1 MATILVVDDTAVDRL
16 LAGALLEEVPGW
28 RAAYAEDGR
37 QALSLLKDSVPD
49 LVLTDLRMPEVNG
62 LELVEAIRRDHPGLP
77 VILMTAHG
85 SEEIA
90 ATALR
95 KGAVSYVPKRN
106 LARDLASTVASV
118 LEVAQAGRDQQLVLQ
133 WLELAEY
140 CFVLGNDLSHGR
152 TLIASL
158 QNQMAQMEVIDRNG
172 LMRVGMALH
181 EVLANAIAHG
191 NLEVSSE
198 LRELPDPSV
207 YWNLAERRRG
217 EAPYRDRRV
226 HLTARLSRREVV
238 FVVRDD
244 GPGFDVPSLPDPTD
258 PANMAKSSGR
268 GLLLVRTFM
277 DDVGFNAAGNEIT
290 LTKRCR

>member
-49 LVLTDLRMPEVNG
+49 LVLTDLQMPEVNG
-62 LELVEAIRRDHPGLP
+62 LELVEAIRRDHPALP

-95 KGAVSYVPKRN
+95 NGAASYVPKRN
-106 LARDLASTVASV
+106 LARDLASTIASV
-118 LEVAQAGRDQQLVLQ
+118 LEVAQAGHDQQLVLQ

-198 LRELPDPSV
+198 LRELPDPRV

-238 FVVRDD
+238 FVVRDE
-244 GPGFDVPSLPDPTD
+244 GPGFDVSRLPDPTD
-258 PANMAKSSGR
+258 PANLAKSGGR

>member
-1 MATILVVDDTAVDRL
+1 MATILVVDDTAVDRF

-28 RAAYAEDGR
+28 HVAYAEDGR

-49 LVLTDLRMPEVNG
+49 LVLTDLQMPDVNG
-62 LELVEAIRRDHPGLP
+62 LELVEAIRSDHPALP

-95 KGAVSYVPKRN
+95 KGAASYVPKRN
-106 LARDLASTVASV
+106 LARDLASTVTSV
-118 LEVAQAGRDQQLVLQ
+118 LEVAQAGREQQLVLQ
-133 WLELAEY
+133 WLESAEY
-140 CFVLGNDLSHGR
+140 CFVLGNDLSHVR
-152 TLIASL
+152 PLIAGL
-158 QNQMAQMEVIDRNG
+158 QSQMAQMEAIDKNG
-172 LMRVGMALH
+172 LFHVAMALH
-181 EVLANAIAHG
+181 EVLANAIEHG

-198 LRELPDPSV
+198 LRELPDPQV

-226 HLTARLSRREVV
+226 HMTARLSRRDVV
-238 FVVRDD
+238 FVVRDE
-244 GPGFDVPSLPDPTD
+244 GPGFDVSRLPDPTD
-258 PANMAKSSGR
+258 PANLAKSGGR

-277 DDVGFNAAGNEIT
+277 DHVGFNAAGNEIT
-290 LTKRCR
+290 LTRRCR

>member
-1 MATILVVDDTAVDRL
+1 MATILVVDDTAVDRF

-28 RAAYAEDGR
+28 HAAYAEDGR
-37 QALSLLKDSVPD
+37 QALSLVKESVPD
-49 LVLTDLRMPEVNG
+49 LVLTDLRMPEVDG
-62 LELVEAIRRDHPGLP
+62 LELVEAIRRDYPAVP

-95 KGAVSYVPKRN
+95 KGAASYVPKRE

-118 LEVAQAGRDQQLVLQ
+118 LEVAQAGRNQQLVLQ
-133 WLELAEY
+133 WLECAEY
-140 CFVLGNDLSHGR
+140 CFVLGNDLSHVQK
-152 TLIASL
+152 LIASL
-158 QNQMAQMEVIDRNG
+158 QSQMAQMEAIDKNG
-172 LMRVGMALH
+172 LIQVGMALH
-181 EVLANAIAHG
+181 EVLANAIEHG

-198 LRELPDPSV
+198 LRELPDSRV

-238 FVVRDD
+238 FVVRDE
-244 GPGFDVPSLPDPTD
+244 GPGFDVSRLPDPTD
-258 PANMAKSSGR
+258 PANLAKSSGR
-268 GLLLVRTFM
+268 GLLLIRTFM

>member
-49 LVLTDLRMPEVNG
+49 LVLTDLQMPEVNG
-62 LELVEAIRRDHPGLP
+62 LELVEAIRRDHPALP

-95 KGAVSYVPKRN
+95 KGAASYVPKRN
-106 LARDLASTVASV
+106 LARDLASTIASV
-118 LEVAQAGRDQQLVLQ
+118 LEVAQAGHDQQLVLQ

-140 CFVLGNDLSHGR
+140 CFVLGNDLSHVKK
-152 TLIASL
+152 LIASL
-158 QNQMAQMEVIDRNG
+158 QSQMAQMEVIDKNG
-172 LMRVGMALH
+172 LMRVGLALH
-181 EVLANAIAHG
+181 EVLANAIEHG
-191 NLEVSSE
+191 NLEVSSD
-198 LRELPDPSV
+198 LRELPDPRV

-238 FVVRDD
+238 FVVRDE
-244 GPGFDVPSLPDPTD
+244 GPGFDVSRLPDPTD
-258 PANMAKSSGR
+258 PANLAKSSGR

-290 LTKRCR
+290 LTKRCC

>member
-1 MATILVVDDTAVDRL
+1 MATILVVDDTAVDRF
-16 LAGALLEEVPGW
+16 LAGELLEEVSGW
-28 RAAYAEDGR
+28 RAVYAEDGR
-37 QALSLLKDSVPD
+37 QALALLKGAVPD
-49 LVLTDLRMPEVNG
+49 LVLTDLQMPEVNG
-62 LELVEAIRRDHPGLP
+62 LELVEAIRRDHAALP

-95 KGAVSYVPKRN
+95 KGAASYVPKRN
-106 LARDLASTVASV
+106 LARDLPSTVTNV
-118 LEVAQAGRDQQLVLQ
+118 LEVSQASRDQRLVLQ
-133 WLELAEY
+133 WLEVAEFR
-140 CFVLGNDLSHGR
+140 FVLGNNLSHIQKV
-152 TLIASL
+152 IASL
-158 QNQMAQMEVIDRNG
+158 QDEMGQMEVIDKNG
-172 LMRVGMALH
+172 LIRVGTALH
-181 EVLANAIAHG
+181 EVLANAIEHG

-207 YWNLAERRRG
+207 YSNLAERRRG

-238 FVVRDD
+238 FVVRDE
-244 GPGFDVPSLPDPTD
+244 GPGFDVSRLPDPTD
-258 PANMAKSSGR
+258 PANLAKSGGR

-290 LTKRCR
+290 LTKRRR

>member
-49 LVLTDLRMPEVNG
+49 LVLTDLQMPEVNG
-62 LELVEAIRRDHPGLP
+62 LELVEAIRRDHPALP

-95 KGAVSYVPKRN
+95 KGAASYVPKRN

-133 WLELAEY
+133 WLECAEY
-140 CFVLGNDLSHGR
+140 CFVLGNDLSHVR

-158 QNQMAQMEVIDRNG
+158 QSQLAQMEAIDRSG
-172 LMRVGMALH
+172 LIQVGMALH
-181 EVLANAIAHG
+181 EVLANAIDHG
-191 NLEVSSE
+191 NLEVSSD
-198 LRELPDPSV
+198 LRELPDPRV

-238 FVVRDD
+238 FVVRDE
-244 GPGFDVPSLPDPTD
+244 GPGFDVSRLPDPKD
-258 PANMAKSSGR
+258 PANLAKSSGR